1 MALIDNAPIRG
12 APVNGLYNLIVAN
25 FEGQW
30 TGVKDNFLRERLFK
44 YTDDDLVERFRQF
57 DDGVQ
62 AELMTYPTVF
72 TEEIKPDKVG
82 MARIGWITNL
92 PPSYGDVQIEYQL
105 PSLIPPIPADQL
117 ARALRIESI
126 PMRVAEMQQT
136 HWAVKKG
143 DLFSTLFRAGLLE
156 TAIPSLFQ
164 IPTDSSPS
172 NLVSVM
178 MPFESTY
185 QGVYQSL
192 KATCKRLG
200 VPCKRADDIWEDSVI
215 IQDIFS
221 LIYRSKVVIC
231 DFSKRN
237 PNVLYEA
244 GLAHALGREV
254 IPIVQNEDDIPFDI
268 KHHRYICYLNN
279 AEGLQD
285 LEVKIEPRI
294 DKLIRR

>member
-1 MALIDNAPIRG
+1 MALTDDALIRG
-12 APVNGLYNLIVAN
+12 TPMNSLYNLIVAN

-30 TGVKDNFLRERLFK
+30 TGVKDNFRRERLFK
-44 YTDDDLVERFRQF
+44 YTDYELADRFRPF
-57 DDGVQ
+57 DNAAQ
-62 AELMTYPTVF
+62 TELMIYPTVF
-72 TEEIKPDKVG
+72 TDEIGSHTVG
-82 MARIGWITNL
+82 MARIGWIADL
-92 PPSYGDVQIEYQL
+92 SPSGRNVRIEYQL

-117 ARALRIESI
+117 ARALRIESN
-126 PMRVAEMQQT
+126 PMGVAEMQHT

-156 TAIPSLFQ
+156 TAKPSLFQ
-164 IPTDSSPS
+164 IPTDSLSS

-178 MPFESTY
+178 MPFEPNY
-185 QGVYQSL
+185 NEVYQSL
-192 KATCKRLG
+192 EATCKRLG
-200 VPCKRADDIWEDSVI
+200 VPCERADDIWEYSVI
-215 IQDIFS
+215 IQDIFA

-254 IPIVQNEDDIPFDI
+254 IPIVQNEDDIPFDLR
-268 KHHRYICYLNN
+268 HHRYICYLNN

-285 LEVKIEPRI
+285 LEVKIELRI